1 MKTRKPLWKVLV
13 ATTREAEDAV
23 TEIIAG
29 FFNCPASSFFDFDK
43 KTACVTT
50 FLNEKITSKTRDRL
64 HEALKQ
70 IKKFGLNIGTGK
82 ISISKVRR
90 QDWAESWK
98 RHFKPIEI
106 GRVLL
111 LKPSWSKK
119 IPRANQVVVT
129 LDPGLSFG
137 TGQHP
142 TTLYCL
148 QEIVRNANPP
158 QRRNRSRN
166 DLEENNRS
174 FLDLGTGSGILAI
187 AAAKLGYKEICA
199 VDFDLEAV
207 RIARTNARLNRA
219 KIPICRGNVVKL
231 STKPKKR
238 FDMVCANLISNILI
252 SERKRI
258 VAQLRPDGILVTAG
272 ILKREFM
279 DVQRAFEESGLKLIR
294 AKSQKEWRSGSFCFA

>member
-1 MKTRKPLWKVLV
+1 MKTRKPIWKISVT
-13 ATTREAEDAV
+13 TTREAEEAV

-29 FFNCPASSFFDFDK
+29 FFNCPASSFFDFEK
-43 KTACVTT
+43 ETT
-50 FLNEKITSKTRDRL
+50 QVIAFIDRKITSEVRKKLR
-64 HEALKQ
+64 EALNQ
-70 IKKFGLNIGTGK
+70 IKNFGLDIGAAK
-82 ISISKVRR
+82 ISISKVRP

-106 GRVLL
+106 GRALL

-119 IPRANQVVVT
+119 LPRANQAVVT

-148 QEIVRNANPP
+148 QEIVRNANPH
-158 QRRNRSRN
+158 QMKNRSRHAN
-166 DLEENNRS
+166 AEDGRS

-199 VDFDLEAV
+199 IDFDLESV
-207 RIARTNARLNRA
+207 RTACANARANKV
-219 KIPICRGNVVKL
+219 KIPIFHGDVAKL
-231 STKPKKR
+231 PAKPKKQ
-238 FDMVCANLISNILI
+238 FDLVCANLISNLLI
-252 SERKRI
+252 AERKRI
-258 VAQLRPDGILVTAG
+258 VAQVKPDGVLVTAG
-272 ILKREFM
+272 ILKKEFM
-279 DVQRAFEESGLKLIR
+279 EVQQAFEELGLKLAR